1 MRTTFGLQAM
11 WGGVP
16 LLIPVNQ
23 SWEDGTEVRARAD
36 HEEDNEEEGLEV
48 EDCGLDFTLVRMLGV
63 CGGGSCER
71 RLLVGRCLG
80 ECG

>member
-48 EDCGLDFTLVRMLGV
+48 EEGRLVV
-63 CGGGSCER
+63 KS
-71 RLLVGRCLG
+71 
-80 ECG
+80 